1 MEAEVTK
8 KKCFCPGN
16 YRRKRNS
23 CYLAVIYPKA
33 YKYIQWVLKW
43 KKCEFFVSMYKVYTV
58 PNIVVYTFN
67 PSTLEAEARGSLSWN
82 PAYIET
88 YRESSKAGR
97 TT

>member
-1 MEAEVTK
+1 MGVKME
-8 KKCFCPGN
+8 
-16 YRRKRNS
+16 
-23 CYLAVIYPKA
+23 
-33 YKYIQWVLKW
+33 
-43 KKCEFFVSMYKVYTV
+43 KVYTV